1 MKKPQLLVTT
11 STLPRFEGDSTP
23 RFVLDLAL
31 ALRDRYDITILAP
44 ASPDTVLEENLH
56 GIRVVRYRYAPLRSL
71 EKLASSSGMLPLLR
85 SNPVWWFLVPLLI
98 LGLYRATRRLIRK
111 GNFVCVHCH
120 WLIPQGIV
128 QAFISGRT
136 GNPPFVIT
144 CHGSDVF
151 GLNHPVLLTLKR
163 FALRRASAVTVVSN
177 AVKAFLMEKV
187 GPVLGEEHVCL
198 ASMGVDLDRFD
209 PGRRNEDWPR
219 RCGLKRPVILFV
231 GRLVAVKGVTHLL
244 RALAMD
250 PLRSTGASL
259 AIVGD
264 GPLRGDLVAEAE
276 TLGIADQV
284 RFLGALDHDQ
294 LPEVYA
300 SADIFCAP
308 SVEIEGQSREGLP
321 TVLCEAA
328 GSGLATVASRV
339 GGIPEVVRDGD
350 TGLLVLAGDSEA
362 LSRALYD
369 LVHETSRRA
378 AMGRAAHGEI
388 RNFSWEKI
396 GDRFVEVFDQAH
408 GMSAGENR

>member
-11 STLPRFEGDSTP
+11 STLPRFKGDSTP

-44 ASPDTVLEENLH
+44 ASPGTALEENLQ

-71 EKLASSSGMLPLLR
+71 EKLASSGGMLPLLR
-85 SNPVWWFLVPLLI
+85 SNPAWWLLVPLLI
-98 LGLYRATRRLIRK
+98 LGLYRATRRLMK
-111 GNFVCVHCH
+111 EGNFICVHCH

-128 QAFISGRT
+128 QAFISGRSGT
-136 GNPPFVIT
+136 PPFVIT

-151 GLNHPVLLTLKR
+151 GLNHPVLLSLKR
-163 FALRRASAVTVVSN
+163 FALRRTSAVTVVSS

-187 GPVLGEEHVCL
+187 GPVLNEEHVYT

-209 PGRRNEDWPR
+209 PGLRNEDWAR
-219 RCGLKRPVILFV
+219 RTGLKRPVILFV

-259 AIVGD
+259 AIAGD
-264 GPLRGDLVAEAE
+264 GPLRGDLEAEAE
-276 TLGIADQV
+276 SLGIADRV
-284 RFLGALDHDQ
+284 RFLGALDHDH

-350 TGLLVLAGDSEA
+350 TGLLVSAGDNAA
-362 LSRALYD
+362 LSQALYD
-369 LVHETSRRA
+369 LSHDSPRRA
-378 AMGRAAHGEI
+378 AMGHAAHEEI
-388 RNFSWEKI
+388 TNFSWGKMA
-396 GDRFVEVFDQAH
+396 GRFVEVFDRVH
-408 GMSAGENR
+408 GMTAGENM